1 MNDKMNDIENR
12 LIIIEKTLVL
22 LNNNIQLLNNSLV
35 NKKIV
40 DNEILD
46 ECKKMG
52 SHINFIENIYE
63 NVKHPLGFLCDKI
76 KYLTKNNDNNL
87 TLTNIKN

>member
-12 LIIIEKTLVL
+12 LIIIEETLVL
-22 LNNNIQLLNNSLV
+22 LNGNIELLNNRLV
-35 NKKIV
+35 NKKIQ

-63 NVKHPLGFLCDKI
+63 NVKHPLGFLCNKI
-76 KYLTKNNDNNL
+76 KYLSKNNDNNF
-87 TLTNIKN
+87 TLTNTKN